1 MRKSVGGFR
10 PHPAPQLLGID
21 HVHVFRSTRPEDIVI
36 WSLLRLVAIVH
47 VVVPK
52 PLRTFGPDALK
63 PVIKRDLPNRR
74 GNLRLCGWAA
84 SC

>member
-1 MRKSVGGFR
+1 VWAVSARIPRLNFLEPVTAR
-10 PHPAPQLLGID
+10 L
-21 HVHVFRSTRPEDIVI
+21 TRPENIMI